1 MLSAAWAQVYEW
13 KAEGNPV
20 VRHKYTADPATL
32 VYKDTLWIFAGEDFE
47 GNQQRTHMENWCVFA
62 TTDLVHYREYPVPL
76 RADEFNGLRALHTLR
91 RWWKGTGRFIGMS
104 VPTIRVS
111 GWLCPTVRK
120 GRIKMRWANLC

>member
-1 MLSAAWAQVYEW
+1 MRFISIFLASFWVLSAAWAQVYEW

-62 TTDLVHYREYPVPL
+62 TTDLVHYRE
-76 RADEFNGLRALHTLR
+76 
-91 RWWKGTGRFIGMS
+91 
-104 VPTIRVS
+104 
-111 GWLCPTVRK
+111 
-120 GRIKMRWANLC
+120 

>member
-1 MLSAAWAQVYEW
+1 MRLISVFLASFWLLSAVRAQVYEW

-62 TTDLVHYREYPVPL
+62 TTDLEHYREYPVPL
-76 RADEFNGLRALHTLR
+76 RAEDR
-91 RWWKGTGRFIGMS
+91 KS
-104 VPTIRVS
+104 VV
-111 GWLCPTVRK
+111 
-120 GRIKMRWANLC
+120 